1 MHTDKTDSEFGAI
14 RNRVLAQIG
23 HCLRRGC
30 VICIEHAP
38 ALAPRSTLWEVWG
51 RPCCYDGNVQGIY
64 DEIDLCRTTHGDH
77 HIRLNIE
84 DHKCFSR
91 FSLMVHNPPAAAVA

>member
-1 MHTDKTDSEFGAI
+1 MQADKQKIGAQSDTD
-14 RNRVLAQIG
+14 RVLGQIG

-38 ALAPRSTLWEVWG
+38 ALAPRHTSWELWE
-51 RPCCYDGNVQGIY
+51 RPSCYNGDVERIY
-64 DEIDLCRTTHGDH
+64 REFDRCRTTHADH

-84 DHKCFSR
+84 DHNCYSR
-91 FSLMVHNPPAAAVA
+91 FVYVVHSPAAG